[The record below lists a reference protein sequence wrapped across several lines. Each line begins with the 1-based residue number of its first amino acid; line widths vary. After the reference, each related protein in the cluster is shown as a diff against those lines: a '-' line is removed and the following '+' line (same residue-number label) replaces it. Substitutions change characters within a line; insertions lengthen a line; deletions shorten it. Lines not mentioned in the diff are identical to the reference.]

1 MSVLTGHGAPRD
13 EVQALVAHVFRRWH
27 SQLIAALVRM
37 AGAHEID
44 AVEDSVQDALLAA
57 MQHWPFR
64 GIPVD
69 PHAWLYQVA
78 RRKLLDRFARNR
90 SADNYANTVGAAE
103 TAAFATD
110 GVNHNDSYSHDG
122 ELTMLFL
129 AAHPSLNTDAQV
141 TLMLRTVCGLTTSDI
156 ALALLTPET
165 TVAQRLVRAKRTLG
179 ELAAPFALPDE
190 PASALRVDVVL
201 RALYLM
207 FTEGYAASSG
217 DSVVRRELCSEATR
231 LAALIAQ
238 NESVATPT
246 VFALCALFEFQSSR
260 LSARQRADG
269 RTVPLGEQDRSLWS
283 REAISRGM
291 LWFAR
296 AAQGDEI
303 SEYHLQAAIAAEHA
317 RTVDGSATNWERI
330 RTHYEQLLARNM
342 SPIVRM
348 NHAYAVAR
356 TDGPSCALELLSAL
370 ETEPRLAAN
379 HLLPAMQAVLLAE
392 LGRTVEAAASTRIAL
407 RRVRTLADRALLL
420 ERVHALEGVS
430 LLSGVLN

>member
-1 MSVLTGHGAPRD
+1 MSDSTGHGAPPH
-13 EVQALVAHVFRRWH
+13 EVQTLVAHVFRRWH

-37 AGAHEID
+37 AGAHEMD
-44 AVEDSVQDALLAA
+44 TVEDAVQDALLAA

-64 GIPVD
+64 GIPTD

-78 RRKLLDRFARNR
+78 RRKLLDRLARNR
-90 SADNYANTVGAAE
+90 SADSYANSVGASE
-103 TAAFATD
+103 SAAIAAD
-110 GVNHNDSYSHDG
+110 GADHNVSYSHDD

-141 TLMLRTVCGLTTSDI
+141 TLMLRTVCGLTTSEI

-190 PASALRVDVVL
+190 PASAIRVEAVL

-217 DSVVRRELCSEATR
+217 DSVVRRELCNEATR
-231 LAALIAQ
+231 LATLLAQ

-246 VFALCALFEFQSSR
+246 AFALCALFEFQSSR

-283 REAISRGM
+283 RDAISRGM
-291 LWFAR
+291 HWFAR

-317 RTVDGSATNWERI
+317 RTFDGSATNWERI
-330 RTHYEQLLARNM
+330 RTHYEHLLVRNM

-356 TDGPSCALELLSAL
+356 TEGANTALQLLSAL
-370 ETEPRLAAN
+370 ESEPRLAAN

-392 LGRTVEAAASTRIAL
+392 LGRTVEAAASTRLAL
-407 RRVRTLADRALLL
+407 QRVRTFADRALLL
-420 ERVHALEGVS
+420 ERAQALEGVS